1 MNISSSS
8 FSSPGA
14 AAEDDNEKKN
24 FTLSVPVLAAALHVY
39 SLLGRGAMPH
49 HMEKDLKVKA
59 LTDLHQVFMKTQAV
73 ASGPMK
79 MSLQYSNNFVK
90 SIPVACKQL
99 PSEDDFPFLNQ
110 IEFLRDISF
119 KSKTDSRGIES

>member
-1 MNISSSS
+1 M
-8 FSSPGA
+8 
-14 AAEDDNEKKN
+14 
-24 FTLSVPVLAAALHVY
+24 LAAALHVY
-39 SLLGRGAMPH
+39 SLLRRGAMPH

-90 SIPVACKQL
+90 SIPVACNNFHLKMSSHVL
-99 PSEDDFPFLNQ
+99 
-110 IEFLRDISF
+110 IR
-119 KSKTDSRGIES
+119 